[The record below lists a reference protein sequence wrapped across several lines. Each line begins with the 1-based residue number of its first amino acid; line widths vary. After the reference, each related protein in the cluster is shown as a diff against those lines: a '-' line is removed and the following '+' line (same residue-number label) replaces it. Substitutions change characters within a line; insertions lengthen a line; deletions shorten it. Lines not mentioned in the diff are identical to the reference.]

1 VKDTVP
7 IPELCPPW
15 RTLHTNSDDEA
26 GPVTVHSTRP
36 VPSVPFVE
44 VVRVVRDDAVTAEY
58 VINHTRD
65 MVSAARARAIGAAL
79 IGAADLL
86 EKGSPQ

>member
-1 VKDTVP
+1 MKDTVP
-7 IPELCPPW
+7 IPELCPSW

-36 VPSVPFVE
+36 VPFVE

-58 VINHTRD
+58 VINHARD
-65 MVSAARARAIGAAL
+65 IVSAARAPAIGAAL
-79 IGAADLL
+79 IGADDLM
-86 EKGSPQ
+86 EKGSPH

>member
-1 VKDTVP
+1 MF
-7 IPELCPPW
+7 PPL

-36 VPSVPFVE
+36 VPFVE

-58 VINHTRD
+58 VINHARD

>member
-1 VKDTVP
+1 MKDTVP

-36 VPSVPFVE
+36 VPFVE

-58 VINHTRD
+58 VINHARD
-65 MVSAARARAIGAAL
+65 MVSPARARAIGAAL